1 MTIYDLLDDCLADK
15 YPDDLWVRTTYDD
28 WVKRREKEKDLL
40 VGCSAKEYQFLHA
53 ITDIMKP
60 WRVLEVGCGHGAS
73 TEIFC
78 RAVTG
83 FDSAIVC
90 VDMESM
96 ETCHRLVT
104 YWDSSPP
111 RKCFMQK
118 DSRAF
123 FNEWISDLGMPFDLI
138 FLDGDHRE
146 AEVTKDLEAAFSILK
161 PKGILLAH
169 DIVHPGSE
177 YIEWILERAAAKVG
191 RRTAMLK
198 NTDGPGIGVA
208 L

>member
-15 YPDDLWVRTTYDD
+15 YPDNPWVRGKYNH
-28 WVKRREKEKDLL
+28 WVDLREKEKDLL
-40 VGCSAKEYQFLHA
+40 VGCSLKEYQFLHA

-60 WRVLEVGCGHGAS
+60 WRILEVGCGHGAS
-73 TEIFC
+73 TEVFC
-78 RAVTG
+78 HASTG
-83 FDSAIVC
+83 YDSAIVC

-96 ETCHRLVT
+96 EKCHRLVT
-104 YWDSSPP
+104 NWAWAPP
-111 RKCFMQK
+111 RKVFMQK

-161 PKGILLAH
+161 PSGILLAH
-169 DIVHPGSE
+169 DIAHPGSE
-177 YIEWILERAAAKVG
+177 YIEWILERAAQKVG
-191 RRTAMLK
+191 RRTALLK
-198 NTDGPGIGVA
+198 NTNGPGIGVA